1 MNPSRNPSAVLEMP
15 TVTVVPSRIDS
26 ITLAVHDFPAAVH
39 FYEQVFGFIK
49 LSQNAIL
56 ARFRLENLYLD
67 LIKAEVLEAET
78 RIQNTPRAPGPITL
92 AIAMPT
98 AEAVDACQ
106 ERAEQAGVR
115 VLVPAEDKPS
125 GPRILFLCDPDGHI
139 WEVGHFPPGT
149 WE

>member
-1 MNPSRNPSAVLEMP
+1 M
-15 TVTVVPSRIDS
+15 TVVPSRIDS
-26 ITLAVHDFPAAVH
+26 ITLAVQDFPVAVH
-39 FYEQVFGFIK
+39 FYEQVFGFTK
-49 LSQNAIL
+49 LSENAIL
-56 ARFRLENLYLD
+56 ARFRLDNLYLD

-78 RIQNTPRAPGPITL
+78 RVQNTPRPPGPITL

-98 AEAVDACQ
+98 AEAIDACQ

-115 VLVPAEDKPS
+115 VLAPAEDKPS

-139 WEVGHFPPGT
+139 WEVGHFPPDT